1 MSIDSVSKMSRPGL
15 LRRSVA
21 EGLCFAIVAGVYV
34 AGPVAGATLGAF
46 AYQFIRTPAPA
57 A

>member
-1 MSIDSVSKMSRPGL
+1 MFV
-15 LRRSVA
+15 
-21 EGLCFAIVAGVYV
+21 IVAGVYV

-46 AYQFIRTPAPA
+46 AYQLIRTPAPA